1 MQSLSVALVQTDLYW
16 QQPDKNRAMLAQK
29 IAEVAE
35 DTDLVVLPEMFLTGF
50 TMEPELSAESSDN
63 QVAQWLLELAERHS
77 VAICGSI
84 AVRSQD
90 EYRNRFLFV
99 TPEGKLTRYDKRHLF
114 TMGDEHNHYHS
125 GESRVLIR
133 YRGWRILPTVC
144 YDLRF
149 PVWCRNHNEYDL
161 MICVAN
167 WPAPRREAWRTLLQ
181 ARAIEN
187 QSYVIGVN
195 RIGTDGRGLEY
206 SGDSLVVDFKGE
218 LLEDSAPNQPHLGR
232 ATLSLDALE
241 AFKEKFPVW
250 ADADL
255 FTLSGVKTIQFDL

>member
-1 MQSLSVALVQTDLYW
+1 MQSLKIAYVQTDLHW
-16 QQPDKNRAMLAQK
+16 QQPVQNQVMLVQK
-29 IAEVAE
+29 IAQAAVDA
-35 DTDLVVLPEMFLTGF
+35 DLVVLPEMFLTGF
-50 TMEPELSAESSDN
+50 SMAPETAAEAGDTE
-63 QVAQWLLELAERHS
+63 VIQWLLELSERYS
-77 VAICGSI
+77 VALCGSI
-84 AVRSQD
+84 AVCAQD

-114 TMGDEHNHYHS
+114 TMGDEDKHYQA

-149 PVWCRNHNEYDL
+149 PVWCRNRNEYDL

-167 WPAPRREAWRTLLQ
+167 WPAARREAWRTLLQ

-206 SGDSLVVDFKGE
+206 SGDSLVVNFKGE

-250 ADADL
+250 ADADM
-255 FTLSGVKTIQFDL
+255 FSLSRVKTTQFDL